1 MFSFKI
7 DHFCARRSRKT
18 KRDLLFGRR
27 GRPLALFCLYAQ
39 QRGAIQPGLEAAA
52 ALPRAARRRAA
63 THPCAAM
70 ATAAAVVTLRL

>member
-52 ALPRAARRRAA
+52 RRIAAPRAA
-63 THPCAAM
+63 THPFAAV
-70 ATAAAVVTLRL
+70 AAAATVVTLRL

>member
-39 QRGAIQPGLEAAA
+39 QRRYTAGAGGCRRIAV
-52 ALPRAARRRAA
+52 RRAA
-63 THPCAAM
+63 THPCAAV
-70 ATAAAVVTLRL
+70 AAAAAVVTLRL

>member
-39 QRGAIQPGLEAAA
+39 QRRYTAGAGGCRRIAV
-52 ALPRAARRRAA
+52 RRAA
-63 THPCAAM
+63 TRVAAHLLE
-70 ATAAAVVTLRL
+70 AGGN